1 MATPQLTV
9 AGAAVSPTWRAF
21 HGAAIV
27 DTSML
32 IFGGITDPT
41 KSPYGYS
48 VQGSNDLWVWST
60 TLRQWSQPSIQFPGS
75 STSAPAPQK
84 CLSSITLQSQ
94 GKMMSYIGNVS
105 SPTNSLL
112 MLDTYF
118 WVWSIP
124 NSPNA
129 VVAPPLRLGAAVGT
143 SDSLVFVHGGAAV
156 GANGYATTGVLNDLT
171 KLDESTFQW
180 TSIANGPSLMYH
192 TMCRLTG
199 LNMMAI
205 FGGSDQTTSA
215 YNTVNTF
222 DLTLEVWRLA
232 VPVNPGVGGTVPSA
246 RKGHT
251 AVCLNNTMIV
261 YGGGPDGPLDDDVW
275 VLDASKTQWVW
286 NRITTNKQMGPGPRT
301 GHSALL
307 NGTNMLVWGGYGA
320 PMPNDTNI
328 YILDTVAWQWSS
340 SKESASPA
348 IPVSIPSPPGG
359 GGGTGS
365 KKNNLPLT
373 IGVICGS
380 LALIAA
386 FIGFLLLRRRSAK
399 RDQGTSKDSQTSAS
413 FLSDVEQ
420 HGGKDIILEEKPS
433 SGDRESTS
441 STGKRSQNTAMRR
454 SPQGYP
460 MQSMAA
466 FAEQGSSQAES
477 SRSSGRNQNP
487 QALPSKDKEPTT
499 TSGSVGARVGSI
511 ASDPYYPTYLAE
523 DDEEDADRWTFASSL
538 SFDQR
543 DNNHSLPTLRYIPTR
558 VHGTTGTQ
566 RTLSHSTGSIG
577 GSSSQRIPIMVHPHG
592 GSRRSRATRRDASG
606 MSVRTGN
613 GSSIGPGSATAASTE
628 LLNRDGATS
637 PRDATIFNSVSP
649 LDRVTLLCSGMDVG
663 RSNEDDA
670 LLMNYRNSGS
680 AQLLQQNANTRDQQ
694 QAGTVGETRQTDL
707 RRKDTTSTSTTKSST
722 TYTTLDNPALVTLV
736 QNLPARYKLSK
747 SPSPIHGET
756 NDILFAIDSDTQQP
770 IVIKS
775 FARKEAW
782 ERECRILKRL
792 RGPYIVE
799 LKHVA
804 TLVLSETD
812 DPNKPA
818 KVRLTILE
826 RLDETLAQML
836 KNARK
841 AKKVA
846 LREQAQPN
854 ETLDLA
860 GAGLYRSGPA
870 LDEGYIRDIAKGIL
884 RCLTWCHSKKI
895 VYCDLKPSNVMHNRD
910 DPRQKWKLID
920 LESSRVASEECIGI
934 GTVRY
939 CPPEVAKGTTV
950 EKQASSG
957 VTANYSI
964 DLWAFGCLIYELFA
978 TRPLFPLTLS
988 DDTVLHFL
996 AHPSPGTPS
1005 LANGLRWNS
1014 TRELG
1019 IPDFE
1024 EAVPNKDARVLIR
1037 TLLHP
1042 DPHLRATINHVL
1054 DSEYLRISP
1063 ELKASFIR
1071 ASSSNEIHQS
1081 ESPET
1086 ELLLQQQQSQQQQ
1099 AQIESNVDPILRV
1112 NPCLL
1117 MPLPVIANNSSVT
1130 TSYTVSSPWLDPSNW
1145 NSSSFGLHYLC
1156 QHYDTSLSSFGH
1168 FVQQPGCDIQDP
1180 LSLFRDIRP
1189 LLLKS
1194 LDLQIADP
1202 DQCPPGYESLS
1213 EFKYDVEK
1221 DQVPFTTEAADP
1233 RVTTGFVA
1241 YRRWIRR
1248 RIFDLA
1254 SSPSTPSSSENKND
1268 DNKDILASLDRLRAF
1283 SDAAK
1288 PNLDSVGMHLISR
1301 GDTKGAGGDSGPAE
1315 KWICGSHIN
1324 LPEYKDWIR

>member
-1 MATPQLTV
+1 MATSQSIV
-9 AGAAVSPTWRAF
+9 AEATVSPTWRAF

-27 DTSML
+27 DTSMV
-32 IFGGITDPT
+32 IFGGVTDPNQ
-41 KSPYGYS
+41 SPYGS
-48 VQGSNDLWVWST
+48 TVEGSNDLWVWST
-60 TLRQWSQPSIQFPGS
+60 TLRQWSQPTIQFPGS

-84 CLSSITLQSQ
+84 FLSSITLQSQ
-94 GKMMSYIGNVS
+94 GKVMSYVGNVS

-112 MLDTYF
+112 MLDTIF

-124 NSPNA
+124 NSPNSA
-129 VVAPPLRLGAAVGT
+129 VAPALRLGAAVGT
-143 SDSLVFVHGGAAV
+143 SDSLVFIHGGAAV
-156 GANGYATTGVLNDLT
+156 GSNGYATSTVLNDLT

-192 TMCRLTG
+192 TMCRLVG
-199 LNMMAI
+199 LNMMVI
-205 FGGSDQTTSA
+205 FGGSDQATA
-215 YNTVNTF
+215 AFNTVNTF
-222 DLTLEVWRLA
+222 DLNLEVWRLA
-232 VPVNPGVGGTVPSA
+232 VSVSPGVDGTIPSA

-261 YGGGPDGPLDDDVW
+261 YGGGPDAPLDDDVW
-275 VLDASKTQWVW
+275 VLDASNTQWVW

-320 PMPNDTNI
+320 PTPNDTNI

-340 SKESASPA
+340 SKDSVSSP
-348 IPVSIPSPPGG
+348 PVSNPPPSNGSSGSSSGG
-359 GGGTGS
+359 G

-386 FIGFLLLRRRSAK
+386 FIGFLFFRRRSS
-399 RDQGTSKDSQTSAS
+399 RRSQRTSKDSQTSAS
-413 FLSDVEQ
+413 FQSDVE

-433 SGDRESTS
+433 FHSSRGDRESTS
-441 STGKRSQNTAMRR
+441 SAGKRSQNTTMRR

-460 MQSMAA
+460 LQSISAL
-466 FAEQGSSQAES
+466 AEQGSSQGES
-477 SRSSGRNQNP
+477 SRSSGRSQNP
-487 QALPSKDKEPTT
+487 QALLGKDKEPTS
-499 TSGSVGARVGSI
+499 TSGSIGPRVSSI

-543 DNNHSLPTLRYIPTR
+543 DNNHTLPTLRYIPTR
-558 VHGTTGTQ
+558 VHGSTGTQ

-577 GSSSQRIPIMVHPHG
+577 GSSSQRMAMVIHPHG
-592 GSRRSRATRRDASG
+592 GSRGSRTARRDPSG
-606 MSVRTGN
+606 LSVKTGT
-613 GSSIGPGSATAASTE
+613 GSSIGPGSGTAASTD
-628 LLNRDGATS
+628 LLNRDNTAS

-649 LDRVTLLCSGMDVG
+649 LDRVTMMCSGMDVV
-663 RSNEDDA
+663 NEDED
-670 LLMNYRNSGS
+670 LRMNYQTSGS
-680 AQLLQQNANTRDQQ
+680 IQLLRQNPNNKGRQ
-694 QAGTVGETRQTDL
+694 QAGTFGEARHTDL
-707 RRKDTTSTSTTKSST
+707 RRKDTTSTSTTNSST
-722 TYTTLDNPALVTLV
+722 AYTTLDNPALVTLV

-818 KVRLTILE
+818 KIRLTILE

-841 AKKVA
+841 AKKVS

-854 ETLDLA
+854 ESLDL
-860 GAGLYRSGPA
+860 GGPGLYRSGPA
-870 LDEGYIRDIAKGIL
+870 LDEGYIKDIVKGVL

-920 LESSRVASEECIGI
+920 LESSRTANEECIGI

-950 EKQASSG
+950 AKQASPG
-957 VTANYSI
+957 VTATYSI

-978 TRPLFPLTLS
+978 TRPLFPLSLS
-988 DDTVLHFL
+988 DDTILHFL
-996 AHPSPGTPS
+996 AHPSPSTPT
-1005 LANGLRWNS
+1005 LASGLRWKNNC
-1014 TRELG
+1014 ELE
-1019 IPDFE
+1019 IPNFE

-1037 TLLHP
+1037 MLLHP
-1042 DPHLRATINHVL
+1042 DPHLRASINHVL
-1054 DSEYLRISP
+1054 
-1063 ELKASFIR
+1063 
-1071 ASSSNEIHQS
+1071 
-1081 ESPET
+1081 
-1086 ELLLQQQQSQQQQ
+1086 
-1099 AQIESNVDPILRV
+1099 
-1112 NPCLL
+1112 
-1117 MPLPVIANNSSVT
+1117 
-1130 TSYTVSSPWLDPSNW
+1130 
-1145 NSSSFGLHYLC
+1145 
-1156 QHYDTSLSSFGH
+1156 
-1168 FVQQPGCDIQDP
+1168 
-1180 LSLFRDIRP
+1180 
-1189 LLLKS
+1189 
-1194 LDLQIADP
+1194 
-1202 DQCPPGYESLS
+1202 
-1213 EFKYDVEK
+1213 
-1221 DQVPFTTEAADP
+1221 
-1233 RVTTGFVA
+1233 
-1241 YRRWIRR
+1241 
-1248 RIFDLA
+1248 
-1254 SSPSTPSSSENKND
+1254 
-1268 DNKDILASLDRLRAF
+1268 
-1283 SDAAK
+1283 
-1288 PNLDSVGMHLISR
+1288 
-1301 GDTKGAGGDSGPAE
+1301 
-1315 KWICGSHIN
+1315 
-1324 LPEYKDWIR
+1324 